1 MKTIKGMGNG
11 LDIKDGRLVNNRP
24 DGVTGLQQAIE
35 VKNALKREKKISMME
50 DAYVRAEVKMKILG
64 IED

>member
-1 MKTIKGMGNG
+1 MKAIKNMGNG
-11 LDIKDGRLVNNRP
+11 LNVVGGRLVNNRP

>member
-1 MKTIKGMGNG
+1 MGNG